1 MESLM
6 RPLRISK
13 ENSTYQT
20 LQALKSNRSKRR
32 ELGEVFIEGIAPM
45 KRALLAGKTVRRLIY
60 QEYESLS
67 DWAKKL
73 VQSSGGAQL
82 IALDKALFDRLSD
95 RSEPSELLMTIAHE
109 RTRLEQVRL
118 PRDPYV
124 IVLDRP
130 GNLGN
135 VGSIVRSANAFGV
148 DLIVTAGHGVDPFDP
163 IAIRAS
169 MGSVF
174 SMDLCQ
180 AESTQT
186 LVDWIGGMRKLCA
199 ELSVIGTDSDA
210 ETSLL
215 DHPAISR
222 PVILLL
228 GNEAKGLSVSLKA
241 FADKVVR
248 IPMTRRVDSLNI
260 ACAASIMMFEVYRAS
275 GDRVADTCE
284 SVVETHEPY
293 SNHPRGELRLRS
305 PWRLP
310 ARLGSS
316 QVANDHAPPRSRR

>member
-1 MESLM
+1 M

-20 LQALKSNRSKRR
+20 LQALKSNRGKRA
-32 ELGEVFIEGIAPM
+32 ELGEVFVEGIAPM
-45 KRALLAGKTVRRLIY
+45 KRALLAGKTVKRLIY
-60 QEYESLS
+60 HDCEDLS

-73 VQSSGGAQL
+73 VQSSRGAQL
-82 IALDKALFDRLSD
+82 ISLEKALFDRLSD
-95 RSEPSELLMTIAHE
+95 RSEPSELLMTVAHE
-109 RTRLEQVRL
+109 RARLEQVRL

-124 IVLDRP
+124 VVLDRP

-135 VGSIVRSANAFGV
+135 VGSIIRSAIAFGV
-148 DLIVTAGHGVDPFDP
+148 DLVVTTGHGVDPFDP
-163 IAIRAS
+163 VAIRAS
-169 MGSVF
+169 MGSIF
-174 SMDLCQ
+174 SMSLCQ

-186 LVDWIGGMRKLCA
+186 LVDWIGGLKEKCA
-199 ELSVIGTDSDA
+199 ELSVIGTDSAA

-228 GNEAKGLSVSLKA
+228 GNEAKGLSISLKA
-241 FADKVVR
+241 FADEIVR

-275 GDRVADTCE
+275 GHHIADARE
-284 SVVETHEPY
+284 SMREAH
-293 SNHPRGELRLRS
+293 
-305 PWRLP
+305 
-310 ARLGSS
+310 
-316 QVANDHAPPRSRR
+316 